1 MIELDAAVRIVE
13 EELERDYR
21 RQSALGVRPHDLVVA
36 SAVRHELVWIVH
48 VATAEYLRTCESS
61 FLLVGGGPYLV
72 DRMDGGLHSV
82 GAVSWA
88 SGAWEVDYRVRVRGE
103 VVRTAVDDLHDEVR
117 AVVVAQGRIPAMH
130 LLRQRVPALAHGQI
144 VAYVMGLIEGAVPA
158 GLVDIVARELVS
170 SVDPGMAV
178 RTIRAG

>member
-13 EELERDYR
+13 DELEREYR
-21 RQSALGVRPHDLVVA
+21 RKSTLGVQPVNVVVA
-36 SAVRHELVWIVH
+36 SAVWHELVWVVH
-48 VATAEYLRTCESS
+48 VATAEYLRTHDPAS
-61 FLLVGGGPYLV
+61 LLVGGGPYLV

-88 SGAWEVDYRVRVRGE
+88 SGAWETDYRVRVRRE

-117 AVVVAQGRIPAMH
+117 AVVAGEGRLRAVR
-130 LLRQRVPALAHGQI
+130 LLRERVPVLVLGQALA
-144 VAYVMGLIEGAVPA
+144 YVSGLGGGGAPPE
-158 GLVDIVARELVS
+158 LVEVVTRELVAP
-170 SVDPGMAV
+170 VDPVMAV